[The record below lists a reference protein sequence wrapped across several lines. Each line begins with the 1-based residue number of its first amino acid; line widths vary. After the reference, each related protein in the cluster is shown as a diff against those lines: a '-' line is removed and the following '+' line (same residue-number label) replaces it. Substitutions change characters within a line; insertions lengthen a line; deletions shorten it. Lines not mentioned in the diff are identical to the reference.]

1 MTVFTEAAKLTS
13 VMTVDYN
20 YFIFANNTFFF
31 LKHKIISYSQI
42 ALDNQG
48 SNPDAEADEV
58 VLFKK
63 TTGSGGTGVFFKN
76 QTDSNNVDELV
87 SKKKAIT
94 FGLIF

>member
-1 MTVFTEAAKLTS
+1 M
-13 VMTVDYN
+13 
-20 YFIFANNTFFF
+20 
-31 LKHKIISYSQI
+31 
-42 ALDNQG
+42 DNQG
-48 SNPDAEADEV
+48 SNPDAETDEV

>member
-1 MTVFTEAAKLTS
+1 MASKPFRSRVG
-13 VMTVDYN
+13 
-20 YFIFANNTFFF
+20 
-31 LKHKIISYSQI
+31 I

-48 SNPDAEADEV
+48 SNPDAETDEV
-58 VLFKK
+58 VIFKK

-94 FGLIF
+94 FGLIFQEDNGPISGTTWYI

>member
-1 MTVFTEAAKLTS
+1 MASNKPLRAK
-13 VMTVDYN
+13 VG
-20 YFIFANNTFFF
+20 
-31 LKHKIISYSQI
+31 I

-48 SNPDAEADEV
+48 SNPDAEIDEV

-63 TTGSGGTGVFFKN
+63 TKGSGGTGVFFKN
-76 QTDSNNVDELV
+76 QSDSDNVDELV

>member
-1 MTVFTEAAKLTS
+1 MAAKPLRTK
-13 VMTVDYN
+13 VGV
-20 YFIFANNTFFF
+20 
-31 LKHKIISYSQI
+31 
-42 ALDNQG
+42 ALDNQSG
-48 SNPDAEADEV
+48 NPDAETDEV

-76 QTDSNNVDELV
+76 QTDSDNVDELV

>member
-1 MTVFTEAAKLTS
+1 MASKPFRSRVG
-13 VMTVDYN
+13 
-20 YFIFANNTFFF
+20 
-31 LKHKIISYSQI
+31 I

-48 SNPDAEADEV
+48 SNPDAETDKV

>member
-1 MTVFTEAAKLTS
+1 MASKPLRS
-13 VMTVDYN
+13 R
-20 YFIFANNTFFF
+20 IG
-31 LKHKIISYSQI
+31 I

-48 SNPDAEADEV
+48 SNPDAETDEV

-76 QTDSNNVDELV
+76 QTDSDNVDELV

-94 FGLIF
+94 FGLIFQENNGFISRPTWRQCYYSI